1 MSEETKVL
9 DEDGAILLTSNI
21 KTLADATYPANA
33 AIASPYN
40 SSISYIV
47 GSYCLHNGLLY
58 KCNTD
63 IPVGGEVWTAA
74 HWTQVNLGNELA
86 LDRKMQFTSVVVD
99 KTSFVQDTTY
109 EDFPYRAAVPLT
121 GVKVSMYPEVVLDV
135 ADSMSGIYAPV
146 VQSYNGGIYLYAN
159 TQPMHDL
166 IISSIVCWIRGINLE
181 SGGSL
186 NIADEIQTIED
197 DIDEIGNTVDE
208 IQEDVALIQSIVLKR
223 DLLWENA
230 SPTSDFAAQEI
241 VCDTSYDSYE
251 ILYRY
256 SSNIEGM
263 GTAVLNGNIGN
274 YIHMLFFSGT
284 ESDFN
289 GVLAMFKRNAAK
301 SANGITFSAGYLSQQ
316 GGAWTTSYSAN
327 KCFPLYIYGI
337 KGVITQ

>member
-1 MSEETKVL
+1 MPSNETKVL

-33 AIASPYN
+33 AVASPYD

-99 KTSFVQDTTY
+99 KTSFMYDTTY

-121 GVKVSMYPEVVLDV
+121 GVKVSMYPEVVLDI
-135 ADSMSGIYAPV
+135 ADSTSGIYAPV

-159 TQPMHDL
+159 TQPMADL
-166 IISSIVCWIRGINLE
+166 VISSIVCWIRGINLE
-181 SGGSL
+181 SSGSL

-197 DIDEIGNTVDE
+197 DIDEIGNTV
-208 IQEDVALIQSIVLKR
+208 EDIQSDILNIQNSAFKMTLV
-223 DLLWENA
+223 WTNA
-230 SPTSDFAAQEI
+230 SPTTAFVAQTIPINLNEYEAVIIFARSFPISSNTTTWYLYDSIILKNTRGGLFAAS
-241 VCDTSYDSYE
+241 V
-251 ILYRY
+251 
-256 SSNIEGM
+256 
-263 GTAVLNGNIGN
+263 TANNIGN
-274 YIHMLFFSGT
+274 R
-284 ESDFN
+284 
-289 GVLAMFKRNAAK
+289 LATVSNDGINFEGGYWAGNANNDYAVP
-301 SANGITFSAGYLSQQ
+301 Y
-316 GGAWTTSYSAN
+316 
-327 KCFPLYIYGI
+327 YIYGL